1 MKKNNIFLEL
11 KKNKIPA
18 IILGNKSDLFEQE
31 DVNPEE
37 AQKFAKENGIEFK
50 ETSIENV
57 SSIEKAFEMLIGKM
71 YAKNIGTQNIQNAET
86 SKFKNPSSRKIQG
99 TKGKTKGRSQSSD
112 KKDKEKI
119 ENKTGDNINKSYKI
133 ILYGKAGVGKET
145 IIKNYSSNNAHSYI
159 FGSTIV
165 NYENKKIELDLFK
178 SSDVKEIKVV
188 FEGAKGCFLLYDITK
203 KDSFEFLKNKYKDFL
218 KDNKKNIPFIIIG
231 NKKDLFLD
239 REVEEKEVKQFA
251 DELQCKYFEI
261 SCLNNNG
268 MNDPFIAMIEKIH
281 ELNDDGGKSD
291 NYNDNYNGAYCLLY

>member
-1 MKKNNIFLEL
+1 MEIIDKKFMIKLVGDPGVGKKSIMSKYANKPHSTVQSKIIEYKGKKVELNIWEVSTQSMQKTNILLKCDGLFFVYDITKYESFANLKKNIIFLEL

-31 DVNPEE
+31 DVNLEE

-50 ETSIENV
+50 ETSIETV

-71 YAKNIGTQNIQNAET
+71 YTKDIGTQNIQNAET

-165 NYENKKIELDLFK
+165 NYENKK
-178 SSDVKEIKVV
+178 
-188 FEGAKGCFLLYDITK
+188 
-203 KDSFEFLKNKYKDFL
+203 
-218 KDNKKNIPFIIIG
+218 
-231 NKKDLFLD
+231 
-239 REVEEKEVKQFA
+239 
-251 DELQCKYFEI
+251 
-261 SCLNNNG
+261 
-268 MNDPFIAMIEKIH
+268 
-281 ELNDDGGKSD
+281 
-291 NYNDNYNGAYCLLY
+291 

>member
-1 MKKNNIFLEL
+1 
-11 KKNKIPA
+11 
-18 IILGNKSDLFEQE
+18 
-31 DVNPEE
+31 
-37 AQKFAKENGIEFK
+37 
-50 ETSIENV
+50 
-57 SSIEKAFEMLIGKM
+57 ML
-71 YAKNIGTQNIQNAET
+71 
-86 SKFKNPSSRKIQG
+86 KIQVL
-99 TKGKTKGRSQSSD
+99 KTFKTHKPPNLKIHHPERFREQ
-112 KKDKEKI
+112 KEKQKV
-119 ENKTGDNINKSYKI
+119 EVKTGDNINKSYKI

-203 KDSFEFLKNKYKDFL
+203 KDSFEFLKNNYQNIKNFL

-281 ELNDDGGKSD
+281 ELNNDDDKSV
-291 NYNDNYNGAYCLLY
+291 NYNNNYNRAYCLLY